1 MPAWPMQ
8 HACAPL
14 AVDLADTTLL
24 QAMREAVGVLYNHTK
39 DVPCYELP
47 GTLRQ
52 RMPSFGARR
61 GIALSRKGFMR
72 CGLPCLPWDQRCRH
86 SAHRPD
92 QCLRTFRQTIR
103 ARRRRAHPS
112 TVSGTGNGEAR
123 PVTASHQ
130 LHSCAGVPHNAR
142 TVTRSGRAPL
152 RRWMDSRN
160 QSWRTSGAHRCTEQ
174 LPDSFW
180 FTTDGVRDMF
190 WRNEYNQSLVDA
202 HCASV
207 WSVRPRV
214 RWIAD
219 EYGGRKIGFGAS
231 NIVFSSGSF
240 DLWSAGGI
248 ATNLSDSLFSIMI
261 ESGAHHLDLMF
272 SHPSDPPSVVM
283 ARQFQLENIR
293 KWIEQFALLTPA
305 QSWGDMP

>member
-1 MPAWPMQ
+1 
-8 HACAPL
+8 
-14 AVDLADTTLL
+14 
-24 QAMREAVGVLYNHTK
+24 
-39 DVPCYELP
+39 
-47 GTLRQ
+47 
-52 RMPSFGARR
+52 
-61 GIALSRKGFMR
+61 
-72 CGLPCLPWDQRCRH
+72 
-86 SAHRPD
+86 
-92 QCLRTFRQTIR
+92 
-103 ARRRRAHPS
+103 
-112 TVSGTGNGEAR
+112 
-123 PVTASHQ
+123 
-130 LHSCAGVPHNAR
+130 
-142 TVTRSGRAPL
+142 
-152 RRWMDSRN
+152 MDSRN
-160 QSWRTSGAHRCTEQ
+160 QSWRPSGAHRCTEQ

-190 WRNEYNQSLVDA
+190 WRNEYNQSLVDE

-240 DLWSAGGI
+240 DPWSAGGI